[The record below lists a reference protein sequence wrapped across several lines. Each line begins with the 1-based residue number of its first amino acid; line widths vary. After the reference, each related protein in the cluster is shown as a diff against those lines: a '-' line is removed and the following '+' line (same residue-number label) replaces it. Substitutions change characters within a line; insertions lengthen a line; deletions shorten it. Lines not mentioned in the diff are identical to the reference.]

1 MTEKYVE
8 IFKCICNAI
17 QIAETLEND
26 EVYEILREAGSKIA
40 EIHHAELKRRE
51 NSNDKL

>member
-8 IFKCICNAI
+8 IFRCICKAI

-40 EIHHAELKRRE
+40 EVHHAELKKGGAE
-51 NSNDKL
+51 K